1 MNFGSLHKADI
12 CPPLL
17 SLCPQIIRDAQSLKA
32 PLQHR
37 VMGEAQYN
45 VTITL
50 CRGVRLPFCLLA
62 HTSHIAC

>member
-1 MNFGSLHKADI
+1 MKVTKE
-12 CPPLL
+12 CPFVPLL
-17 SLCPQIIRDAQSLKA
+17 SFPQIIRDAQSLKA

>member
-1 MNFGSLHKADI
+1 MI

-37 VMGEAQYN
+37 VMGEAQHN

-50 CRGVRLPFCLLA
+50 CRGAC
-62 HTSHIAC
+62 TSHIAC